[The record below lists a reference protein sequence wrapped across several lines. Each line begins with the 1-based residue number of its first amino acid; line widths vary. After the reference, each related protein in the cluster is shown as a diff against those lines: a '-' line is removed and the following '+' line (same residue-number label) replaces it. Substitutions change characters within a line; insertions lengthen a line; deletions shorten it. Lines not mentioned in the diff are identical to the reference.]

1 MGNFKYKIKELNV
14 GDVEI
19 DKGTKYTVRSIDPE
33 TGSISWSVEKV
44 GDYTSALEELHKAK
58 KFFDELIASP
68 EAKGDIKIRQIATQV
83 RELFND
89 YRTHLRKNY
98 PEEYKKVSSL
108 SEESTIA
115 SNSGFISGGEGENH
129 NGLSSKKSTY
139 GAYTQA
145 GYKKVNEGPGATLG
159 PGPKAGPE
167 GVKDNMYV
175 KKFKYKLVD
184 KKKLNKAA
192 KGIDWKG
199 VGETLNEVKGA
210 MDKPIKHFE
219 KERV

>member
-98 PEEYKKVSSL
+98 PEE
-108 SEESTIA
+108 
-115 SNSGFISGGEGENH
+115 
-129 NGLSSKKSTY
+129 
-139 GAYTQA
+139 
-145 GYKKVNEGPGATLG
+145 
-159 PGPKAGPE
+159 
-167 GVKDNMYV
+167 
-175 KKFKYKLVD
+175 
-184 KKKLNKAA
+184 
-192 KGIDWKG
+192 
-199 VGETLNEVKGA
+199 
-210 MDKPIKHFE
+210 
-219 KERV
+219 